1 MSAST
6 NCPSYVKTSLVE
18 GQNTDQA
25 KVHGMSEKQVIRD
38 VILASQPNKRFVEL
52 DQLAAFVVFSLLGG
66 GILDH
71 RHSVANRRRLDSSL
85 SGAGR
90 LWWQSHYH
98 SEA

>member
-18 GQNTDQA
+18 GQITDQA

-52 DQLAAFVVFSLLGG
+52 DQLAAFVVFLCSEPASSITGPALPIDGG
-66 GILDH
+66 WTA
-71 RHSVANRRRLDSSL
+71 R
-85 SGAGR
+85 
-90 LWWQSHYH
+90 
-98 SEA
+98 